1 MAAAL
6 VPDQQTRAAA
16 GPGFTLFFSR
26 NPETPETPETLNM
39 ALGDALRL
47 DGSCVRRFVDIDPSD
62 YYVMPAP
69 QLRDVV
75 HRMRVAQSD
84 DPNDMQRRE
93 PWTSWMKKEALL
105 AEVLERHARFPATCD
120 SDINVGIR
128 FDPAAKDACFDP
140 TLLDEAIRSV
150 PKIHALPDPAIDL
163 IVAHV
168 QRTLPGIM
176 TLRYMNDVQ
185 FARPISLTAKGVLTL
200 ERLEAIGIGPDVI
213 YPNGKRENLFVPGKP
228 AGTMHLRYEVTDYSR
243 GWTEQKTSRR
253 SGWHM
258 WDGQPIMAWV
268 VR

>member
-1 MAAAL
+1 MAR
-6 VPDQQTRAAA
+6 V
-16 GPGFTLFFSR
+16 GY
-26 NPETPETPETLNM
+26 
-39 ALGDALRL
+39 LGTDRL
-47 DGSCVRRFVDIDPSD
+47 YIDGSCIRRFVDIDPSE
-62 YYVMPAP
+62 YSKMYAP

-84 DPNDMQRRE
+84 NPNDCRRRE
-93 PWTSWMKKEALL
+93 PWTSGMKKEALL
-105 AEVLERHARFPATCD
+105 AEVLERHACFPATCD

-150 PKIHALPDPAIDL
+150 PKIYELPDPAIDL

-176 TLRYMNDVQ
+176 TFRYMNDVQ
-185 FARPISLTAKGVLTL
+185 FARPISLTAEGVLTL

-213 YPNGKRENLFVPGKP
+213 YPNGKRENLFVPGEP
-228 AGTMHLRYEVTDYSR
+228 HTFLGRRLPHAGTMYLRYLITDYSR
-243 GWTEQKTSRR
+243 GWTEHLYCSDLMPRPRRNAR
-253 SGWHM
+253 SGWHT

>member
-1 MAAAL
+1 MGT
-6 VPDQQTRAAA
+6 D
-16 GPGFTLFFSR
+16 
-26 NPETPETPETLNM
+26 
-39 ALGDALRL
+39 RL
-47 DGSCVRRFVDIDPSD
+47 YIDGSCIRRFVDIDPSD
-62 YYVMPAP
+62 YCKMRAP

-84 DPNDMQRRE
+84 NPNDMQRRE
-93 PWTSWMKKEALL
+93 PWTREMKKEALL
-105 AEVLERHARFPATCD
+105 AEVLERHARFPATCE

-128 FDPAAKDACFDP
+128 FDPTAKDACFDP

-150 PKIHALPDPAIDL
+150 PKIYELPDPAIDL

-176 TLRYMNDVQ
+176 TFRYMNDVQ

-213 YPNGKRENLFVPGKP
+213 YPNGKRENLFVPGEP
-228 AGTMHLRYEVTDYSR
+228 AGTMHLRYEVTDSDCG
-243 GWTEQKTSRR
+243 GWTDQKTPRR
-253 SGWHM
+253 SGWHT

-268 VR
+268 VRWHGQLYAAAEV

>member
-1 MAAAL
+1 MAR
-6 VPDQQTRAAA
+6 VGTD
-16 GPGFTLFFSR
+16 
-26 NPETPETPETLNM
+26 
-39 ALGDALRL
+39 RL
-47 DGSCVRRFVDIDPSD
+47 YIDGSCIRRFVDIDPFD
-62 YYVMPAP
+62 FCKMRAP

-84 DPNDMQRRE
+84 NPNDFQRRE
-93 PWTSWMKKEALL
+93 PWTRDMKKDALL

-128 FDPAAKDACFDP
+128 FDPTAKDACFDP
-140 TLLDEAIRSV
+140 TLLDAAIRDI
-150 PKIHALPDPAIDL
+150 PKIFELPDPAIDL

-176 TLRYMNDVQ
+176 TFRNWNDVPK

-200 ERLEAIGIGPDVI
+200 ERLEAICIGPDIV
-213 YPNGKRENLFVPGKP
+213 YRNGERQNLFVPGKP
-228 AGTMHLRYEVTDYSR
+228 AGTMRLWYEVNDTVWSPE
-243 GWTEQKTSRR
+243 WTEQKTSRR
-253 SGWHM
+253 SGWHT